1 MRKIILL
8 ILFSQL
14 TFSQSSTTL
23 VDKINNTI
31 DVFVANPTPE
41 NLQKTESSEK
51 LFSPKTKPD
60 LLAIVILN
68 CNIAYYENQFG
79 QTNKAILSYEKA
91 WGIFQ
96 KNKLTNFDITEN
108 CLKPLGNLYTIIGDY
123 DNAEN
128 IIKQYY
134 FLADANKDLNQKI
147 AAVIN
152 LSNVIQNSGRVN
164 LAISLLKETIKSE
177 KLTESQKGILLSS
190 LGANHLILNQ
200 NKEAKIAI
208 EKAIKLLETQKNQTQ
223 NLSNCYKNL
232 STIYFQNKDFLKANS
247 CFETS
252 ENYLS
257 KTFGIGKR
265 AAAKNYYDHALLFY
279 NEQNFD
285 RAIEYINL
293 TFSNLTNNYNR
304 SSETL
309 PNKKILFADTVLLDA
324 IDLRA
329 EIYSDLN
336 QPKKALEAYQLSFYI
351 EDLFSNL
358 LVYENSKIIN
368 QIRVRNRVEKCI
380 ALYDLLFQ
388 KEKKISYL
396 ETAFE
401 LCDKTKSSVLKNYL
415 ANYKTASVEE
425 KTDLEQLQNLNTE
438 IVKEQQKLNYA
449 DISKIN
455 TAIQKQNQIMLSLK
469 NIRAKNPK
477 LVAENYDLKSLYY
490 KLENDNATMIEFFSG
505 SQKMYS
511 FSLEN
516 NKIALN
522 SFENNGENKSK
533 ISTFLDY
540 FGNPDAI
547 TNNVLGYNDSG
558 KTVFDLLQLPSKKN
572 NKNLIIIPDGILN
585 FVPFEAL
592 ITKKSTT
599 TNFAKM
605 NYFLKDFRIAYNNSA
620 SVYGNT
626 KLVSGDK
633 KTVLGIF
640 PVFEKTDYE
649 LTFSKKE
656 LKSIKNNFDGKFF
669 ENSSAT
675 FDNFKKNAA
684 HYSILHLSTHGN
696 SGDTEVP
703 ASIKFYDQ
711 DVLYSEFYNLKINPD
726 LVVLSACETGIGKL
740 YKSEGAMSMARG
752 FQAAGA
758 QNLLFSLWKVND
770 YTTAIFMD
778 KFYKNIKN
786 DKSFFVSNHQAKL
799 DFLKK
804 SSVPNAKKS
813 PHYRSA
819 FVYYGAIENKDP
831 SINYWFWILVI
842 IGIIGLFLL
851 LKKYFIKKN
860 VMLKWLQK
868 INIR

>member
-1 MRKIILL
+1 MWLKKTMLL
-8 ILFSQL
+8 FLFSQL
-14 TFSQSSTTL
+14 AFSQSKTITQE
-23 VDKINNTI
+23 DKIYNTI
-31 DVFVANPTPE
+31 EIFVANPTQE
-41 NLQKTESSEK
+41 NLENLEKFEK
-51 LFSPKTKPD
+51 LLDPKTNPE
-60 LLAIVILN
+60 LLAVVILN

-91 WGIFQ
+91 WRIFQ
-96 KNKLTNFDITEN
+96 KNKFANFDITEN

-134 FLADANKDLNQKI
+134 FLADVNKDLNQKI

-152 LSNVIQNSGRVN
+152 LSNVIQNTGRIN
-164 LAISLLKETIKSE
+164 LAISLLQETIKRE
-177 KLTESQKGILLSS
+177 KLSESQKGILLSS
-190 LGANHLILNQ
+190 LGANYLIVNQ

-208 EKAIKLLETQKNQTQ
+208 EKAIKLLENQKDQTQ

-232 STIYFQNKDFLKANS
+232 SSIYFQNKDFQKANS
-247 CFETS
+247 CFEIS

-265 AAAKNYYDHALLFY
+265 ATAKNYYDHALLFY
-279 NEQNFD
+279 NEQNYD
-285 RAIEYINL
+285 RAIEYIGL
-293 TFSNLTNNYNR
+293 TFSNLINNYNR
-304 SSETL
+304 SLESL
-309 PNKKILFADTVLLDA
+309 PRQKVLFADTVLLDA
-324 IDLRA
+324 IDLKA
-329 EIYSDLN
+329 AIYNNLN

-368 QIRVRNRVEKCI
+368 QIRVRNRVENCI
-380 ALYDLLFQ
+380 AIYDLLFQ

-401 LCDKTKSSVLKNYL
+401 LCDRTKSSVLKNYL
-415 ANYKTASVEE
+415 SNYKTASAEE
-425 KTDLEQLQNLNTE
+425 KSILEQLQNLNTE

-455 TAIQKQNQIMLSLK
+455 NAIQNQNQIMLSLK
-469 NIRAKNPK
+469 NIRSKNPSF
-477 LVAENYDLKSLYY
+477 VSENYDLKALYS
-490 KLENDNATMIEFFSG
+490 KLENDNACLVEYFSG

-511 FSLEN
+511 FALEN
-516 NKIALN
+516 NNIVLK
-522 SFENNGENKSK
+522 SFENNVENKLK
-533 ISTFLDY
+533 IATFLDY

-558 KTVFDLLQLPSKKN
+558 KTVFDLLQLPTKKA

-605 NYFLKDFRIAYNNSA
+605 NYLLKNYRIGYNNSA
-620 SVYGNT
+620 SFYSNAKPFSGN
-626 KLVSGDK
+626 K
-633 KTVLGIF
+633 KTVLGVF

-656 LKSIKNNFDGKFF
+656 LQSIKNNFEGKYF
-669 ENSSAT
+669 ENSLAT
-675 FDNFKKNAA
+675 FDNFKNNAA
-684 HYSILHLSTHGN
+684 NYSILHLSTHGN

-752 FQAAGA
+752 FQVAGA
-758 QNLLFSLWKVND
+758 ENLLFSLWKVND

-786 DKSFFVSNHQAKL
+786 GNSFFEANHQAKL

-813 PHYRSA
+813 PYYWSA
-819 FVYYGAIENKDP
+819 FVYYGTIDNAGAK
-831 SINYWFWILVI
+831 INYWIWILVI
-842 IGIIGLFLL
+842 AGFVGFLFL
-851 LKKYFIKKN
+851 LKKYFGSRFIKSQ
-860 VMLKWLQK
+860 L
-868 INIR
+868 